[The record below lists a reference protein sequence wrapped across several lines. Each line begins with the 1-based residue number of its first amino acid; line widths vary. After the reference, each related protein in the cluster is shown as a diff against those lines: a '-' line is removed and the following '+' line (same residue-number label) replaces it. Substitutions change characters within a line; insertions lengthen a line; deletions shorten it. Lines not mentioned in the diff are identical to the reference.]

1 MGGWEGRTGGAVG
14 VGERG
19 WGSMLM
25 PVYGEISTLIQS
37 LLAFSVDALRK
48 DFVGSLLENLCPRP
62 CVVNIGSTYITLMK
76 MPQTCK

>member
-1 MGGWEGRTGGAVG
+1 MGGWEEGTGGGAG

-37 LLAFSVDALRK
+37 LLAFSAVALRK
-48 DFVGSLLENLCPRP
+48 DFVCSLLENLCHTE
-62 CVVNIGSTYITLMK
+62 NIGKKFTL
-76 MPQTCK
+76 P